1 MNFILANMPGETPIQ
16 GQEFISNSV
25 VDSVA
30 TSPNTTNSKRSSL
43 SSACSSLS
51 PTEIIVK
58 SHWRPIGRNVSHCDY
73 EPSTPHPSH
82 SGVAV
87 KPYHSVTNSPNQIW
101 VDGPP
106 TPPSGDVSPNTI
118 AIKLLQSLTAGQV
131 IIQGEQVSHMK
142 RVIKQTV
149 TEVHTPLREP
159 KPIND
164 EQNDDN
170 DCKIVHVEEGDEP
183 IGEMLAKQINY
194 GNKMKYVDGRVN
206 QTESAKKMYVE
217 AEKKKQINE
226 WVKKGILIPV
236 YGEED
241 EKKKRCL
248 HAERLASQKLLNDKS
263 KLSTKS
269 INSSKQMVMTAAKR
283 LRIMLENAKRSGK
296 NGGKAPRGMF
306 GSKGSKGLKVKV
318 KPTGKPHQTVGG
330 KTPRNQIP
338 TKATHKAKPI
348 TGGVKKPHRYKP
360 GTVALCEIRHFQKS
374 TELLIAML
382 PSQRLVHEIAQDLS
396 KPYYVFDLQFQ
407 STAMFALQEAV
418 EAYLVWFFDD
428 TNLCAIHTKWQ
439 TIMPKDMSLVR
450 RMCRGYDP
458 IWP

>member
-25 VDSVA
+25 VDSAA
-30 TSPNTTNSKRSSL
+30 TSPNTTNSKWSSL

-58 SHWRPIGRNVSHCDY
+58 SRWRPMERNVSHCDS

-82 SGVAV
+82 SGAVV

-106 TPPSGDVSPNTI
+106 TPPSGDVSPNTV
-118 AIKLLQSLTAGQV
+118 AIKLLQSLAAGQV
-131 IIQGEQVSHMK
+131 IIQGEQVSHVK
-142 RVIKQTV
+142 KVIKQTV

-159 KPIND
+159 KPINV

-170 DCKIVHVEEGDEP
+170 DCEIVHVEEGDEP

-206 QTESAKKMYVE
+206 RTESAKKMDVE

-241 EKKKRCL
+241 EKKKRHL

-263 KLSTKS
+263 KSSTKS
-269 INSSKQMVMTAAKR
+269 VDSSKQMAMTAAER
-283 LRIMLENAKRSGK
+283 HQIMLENAKKSGK
-296 NGGKAPRGMF
+296 NGGKAPRGTF

-318 KPTGKPHQTVGG
+318 QPTGKPCQTVGG
-330 KTPRNQIP
+330 KTPRN
-338 TKATHKAKPI
+338 
-348 TGGVKKPHRYKP
+348 
-360 GTVALCEIRHFQKS
+360 
-374 TELLIAML
+374 
-382 PSQRLVHEIAQDLS
+382 
-396 KPYYVFDLQFQ
+396 
-407 STAMFALQEAV
+407 
-418 EAYLVWFFDD
+418 
-428 TNLCAIHTKWQ
+428 
-439 TIMPKDMSLVR
+439 
-450 RMCRGYDP
+450 
-458 IWP
+458 

>member
-16 GQEFISNSV
+16 GQESISNSV

-30 TSPNTTNSKRSSL
+30 TSPNTTNSKWSSL

-58 SHWRPIGRNVSHCDY
+58 SRWRPIERNVSHCDS

-87 KPYHSVTNSPNQIW
+87 KPYHLVTNSPNQIW

-106 TPPSGDVSPNTI
+106 TLPSGDVSPNTV

-131 IIQGEQVSHMK
+131 IIQGEQVSHVK

-159 KPIND
+159 KPINV

-170 DCKIVHVEEGDEP
+170 DCEIVHVEEGDEP
-183 IGEMLAKQINY
+183 IREMLAKQINY

-206 QTESAKKMYVE
+206 QTESAKKMDIE

-241 EKKKRCL
+241 EKKK
-248 HAERLASQKLLNDKS
+248 
-263 KLSTKS
+263 
-269 INSSKQMVMTAAKR
+269 
-283 LRIMLENAKRSGK
+283 
-296 NGGKAPRGMF
+296 
-306 GSKGSKGLKVKV
+306 
-318 KPTGKPHQTVGG
+318 
-330 KTPRNQIP
+330 
-338 TKATHKAKPI
+338 
-348 TGGVKKPHRYKP
+348 
-360 GTVALCEIRHFQKS
+360 
-374 TELLIAML
+374 
-382 PSQRLVHEIAQDLS
+382 
-396 KPYYVFDLQFQ
+396 
-407 STAMFALQEAV
+407 
-418 EAYLVWFFDD
+418 
-428 TNLCAIHTKWQ
+428 
-439 TIMPKDMSLVR
+439 
-450 RMCRGYDP
+450 
-458 IWP
+458 